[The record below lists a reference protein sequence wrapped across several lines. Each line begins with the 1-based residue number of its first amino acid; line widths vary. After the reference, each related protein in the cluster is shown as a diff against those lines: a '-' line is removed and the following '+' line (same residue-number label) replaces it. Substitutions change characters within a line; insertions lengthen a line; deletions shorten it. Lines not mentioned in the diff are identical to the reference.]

1 MTISVLSE
9 TYAIT
14 DKEADTDMSILQI
27 INFFGGLALFIFG
40 MNKMSDNLHAVAGNE
55 MRRILKMLTNTP
67 LKGVLVGLGV
77 TALVQSSSATT
88 VMMIGLVN
96 TGIMTLNQAVG
107 VVMGANIGTTVTAQL
122 IAFNIGHYAFAFII
136 AGVTLLLVRKS
147 RAMERWSQIIIGFG
161 LLFIGLNVMSSA
173 VTPLKDLQIARD
185 FMVQISQYPIL
196 GILTGMLFTMVI
208 QSSSA
213 SVGIVIVLANSGLI
227 PFEGALYLVFG
238 DNIGTTITAWLAGIG
253 TNYTA
258 RRVALVH
265 TMFNTFGTIIFGI
278 LTYLGIYTIIINR
291 ITPGNIFEGENI
303 ARHIANAHT
312 FFNILNTL
320 IWLPFAGVLAKIAT
334 RVIPKD
340 KIDTVSLGEPKHLN
354 YHVIGD
360 SDLAI
365 EQSLKEMREMLRLVR
380 LGLVVSYEAFKDKNY
395 KKQIRVSRIESAID
409 HLQREVTMYLVAVNE
424 RTNADSIVQKIP
436 ALLHTVNDIEKIGD
450 FTEEINRILN
460 YQISTQK
467 NPMCSDFV
475 EIIDELH
482 AKVLYMLDLCV
493 DYMEEMKTN
502 YSYKIIEMEGRINE
516 IHKTARARIL
526 SQIQNAECDPA
537 GGLNTIDYID
547 QAEVIADKLK
557 NLVKAGSYKFVY
569 TQKHVMPEEE

>member
-1 MTISVLSE
+1 MTL
-9 TYAIT
+9 
-14 DKEADTDMSILQI
+14 LQL

-40 MNKMSDNLHAVAGNE
+40 MNKMSDNLHAVAGTE

-67 LKGVLVGLGV
+67 LKGVIVGLSV

-96 TGIMTLNQAVG
+96 TGVMTLNQAVG
-107 VVMGANIGTTVTAQL
+107 VVMGANIGTTITAQL

-136 AGVTLLLVRKS
+136 AGVSLLLIRKS
-147 RAMERWSQIIIGFG
+147 RMMERWSQISIGFG

-173 VTPLKDLQIARD
+173 ILPLRESQIARD
-185 FMVQISQYPIL
+185 FMVNIAANPLL
-196 GILTGMLFTMVI
+196 GILTGTIFTMLI

-213 SVGIVIVLANSGLI
+213 SVGIVIVLASNGLI

-265 TMFNTFGTIIFGI
+265 TLFNTFGTVLFGL
-278 LTYLGIYTIIINR
+278 LTYFGVYTIIINR
-291 ITPGNIFEGENI
+291 ITPGDVYLGENL
-303 ARHIANAHT
+303 ARHIANGHT
-312 FFNILNTL
+312 FFNIFNTL
-320 IWLPFAGVLAKIAT
+320 ICLPFAGLFAKIAT
-334 RVIPKD
+334 RIIPKD

-354 YHVIGD
+354 YHVIAN
-360 SDLAI
+360 SELAI

-395 KKQIRVSRIESAID
+395 KKQIRVSKIEAAID
-409 HLQREVTMYLVAVNE
+409 SLQREVTLYLVAVNE
-424 RTNADSIVQKIP
+424 RTNADDIIQKIP

-450 FTEEINRILN
+450 YTEEVNRILN
-460 YQISTQK
+460 YQISIQK
-467 NPMCSDFV
+467 CPLCPDFAAM
-475 EIIDELH
+475 IDDLH
-482 AKVLYMLDLCV
+482 AKVMFMLDLCV
-493 DYMEEMKTN
+493 DYLQDMRDD

-516 IHKTARARIL
+516 QHWNLRNNIL
-526 SQIQNAECDPA
+526 SKIQNGECDAA
-537 GGLNTIDYID
+537 GGLNTIDYLD
-547 QAEVIADKLK
+547 QVEVIADKLK
-557 NLVKAGSYKFVY
+557 NLVKAGSHKFIY
-569 TQKHVMPEEE
+569 SLHSDFSQDDEDDDLTDNNL